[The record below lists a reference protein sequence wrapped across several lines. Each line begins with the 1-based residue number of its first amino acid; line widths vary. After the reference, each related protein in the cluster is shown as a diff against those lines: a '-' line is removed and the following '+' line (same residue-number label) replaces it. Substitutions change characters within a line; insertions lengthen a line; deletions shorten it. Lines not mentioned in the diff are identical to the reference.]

1 MDTDSNQPVL
11 KRYLNQQGK
20 LHRAWGLGDSRIIVN
35 FVDII
40 VPLWSAGGKK
50 AYFQRYIHRWY
61 NMESAVNTLG
71 KKRVDAYAVAE
82 MKQE

>member
-50 AYFQRYIHRWY
+50 AYFQRYIHRWDY
-61 NMESAVNTLG
+61 NSVCAPYHNTASASTYWPVVLG
-71 KKRVDAYAVAE
+71 LN
-82 MKQE
+82 